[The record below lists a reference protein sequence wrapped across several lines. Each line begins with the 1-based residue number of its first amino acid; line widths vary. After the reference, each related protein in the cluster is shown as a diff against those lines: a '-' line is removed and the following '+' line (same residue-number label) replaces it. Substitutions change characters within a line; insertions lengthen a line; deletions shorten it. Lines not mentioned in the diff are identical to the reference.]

1 MPRDACTSPD
11 DRTGTNAD
19 PSLVRDIG
27 RHLVCPLMDVLS
39 LHILRHGPPRS
50 PEDPVDDA
58 RAWSW
63 IRRRLGGS
71 APPGAPE
78 RSVVASGR
86 SLLLGYTAATILAGL
101 GLLALTTV
109 AVPIDAAIASPALGG
124 TALAGTTGGIL
135 LWTMFGLLGS
145 IRSVPSSAGVGHFTF
160 HLPFVGAAMIL
171 GGPTAGAWVA
181 FLATTDRREL
191 ESQPWYGVLAN
202 HASIAIAAVMGG
214 SAFALANAAIGQVSG
229 DERLAAFAA
238 VVLAGVVL
246 EAVATGLAMVTIK
259 IRDAYRWG
267 RVIGIVVDDF
277 RKETLLEVALIW
289 VLVIASTTVGWW
301 APLVVGLAVVWYV
314 SQARGP
320 DIDPLTGLLKKAAFV
335 EYVDR
340 KLGWM
345 RRRMIEGG
353 TLLYVDL
360 NGFGKVNAELGF
372 ETADAALVVIAD
384 RIRTVVPRREDILS
398 RLMGDE
404 WGIFL
409 VGLTDPVVAIR
420 KAEELI
426 ELINRP
432 ISTPLGEVRVGAAVG
447 IEILDR
453 VGFEVPAVASVMDR
467 GAAAM
472 FIAKGED
479 RGRGTWHVWSP
490 EDPMPGDEGWVST
503 KEPLQPGA

>member
-1 MPRDACTSPD
+1 
-11 DRTGTNAD
+11 
-19 PSLVRDIG
+19 
-27 RHLVCPLMDVLS
+27 
-39 LHILRHGPPRS
+39 
-50 PEDPVDDA
+50 
-58 RAWSW
+58 
-63 IRRRLGGS
+63 
-71 APPGAPE
+71 
-78 RSVVASGR
+78 
-86 SLLLGYTAATILAGL
+86 
-101 GLLALTTV
+101 
-109 AVPIDAAIASPALGG
+109 
-124 TALAGTTGGIL
+124 
-135 LWTMFGLLGS
+135 
-145 IRSVPSSAGVGHFTF
+145 
-160 HLPFVGAAMIL
+160 
-171 GGPTAGAWVA
+171 
-181 FLATTDRREL
+181 
-191 ESQPWYGVLAN
+191 
-202 HASIAIAAVMGG
+202 
-214 SAFALANAAIGQVSG
+214 
-229 DERLAAFAA
+229 
-238 VVLAGVVL
+238 
-246 EAVATGLAMVTIK
+246 
-259 IRDAYRWG
+259 
-267 RVIGIVVDDF
+267 
-277 RKETLLEVALIW
+277 
-289 VLVIASTTVGWW
+289 
-301 APLVVGLAVVWYV
+301 
-314 SQARGP
+314 
-320 DIDPLTGLLKKAAFV
+320 
-335 EYVDR
+335 
-340 KLGWM
+340 
-345 RRRMIEGG
+345 MIEGG